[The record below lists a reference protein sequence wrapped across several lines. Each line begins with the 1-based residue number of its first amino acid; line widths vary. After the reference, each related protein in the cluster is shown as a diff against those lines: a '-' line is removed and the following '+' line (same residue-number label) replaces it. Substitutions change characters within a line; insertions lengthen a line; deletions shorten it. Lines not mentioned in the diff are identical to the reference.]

1 MEHTEGVCCRVAV
14 VSRNVVLVYV
24 VDWYLYEVRVKNIY
38 KLAGWFEG
46 GGTGGRGLGGGR
58 LIQYCCD
65 KFRGARF
72 RP

>member
-38 KLAGWFEG
+38 
-46 GGTGGRGLGGGR
+46 
-58 LIQYCCD
+58 
-65 KFRGARF
+65 
-72 RP
+72 